1 MLPKFRVSTHPGR
14 FLCDDFLKPLGISQ
28 SALARHIG
36 VNPRVINEICRE
48 KRNISPRLNKSKS
61 RFNGAPRGGIFASLQ
76 QADYTVF
83 VFAFE
88 SGLPDCKGTQSF
100 GGERQ
105 GSRAPV
111 KYATPLLNPL
121 LRCY

>member
-1 MLPKFRVSTHPGR
+1 MVQEAGWDLTRVAGVLGNREFGFGSGDCEVESGTLLPS
-14 FLCDDFLKPLGISQ
+14 DF
-28 SALARHIG
+28 
-36 VNPRVINEICRE
+36 
-48 KRNISPRLNKSKS
+48 
-61 RFNGAPRGGIFASLQ
+61 IFGTDFT
-76 QADYTVF
+76 DYTVF

-121 LRCY
+121 RCY